1 MFWALSTA
9 RARYVWL
16 ALTGYVFYSYWNPWF
31 TLLMLFS
38 TVVSYTAGLGMLRWD
53 DPRRRKLCLVIPV
66 TADLLLLGF
75 FKYANFGLATARDV
89 SPLVRWR
96 HRGSAP

>member
-1 MFWALSTA
+1 MLFNSIEFLFVFLPITYLVFWALSTA

-38 TVVSYTAGLGMLRWD
+38 TLVSYTAGLD
-53 DPRRRKLCLVIPV
+53 
-66 TADLLLLGF
+66 AALGRHAAA
-75 FKYANFGLATARDV
+75 KALPDHTRD
-89 SPLVRWR
+89 
-96 HRGSAP
+96 G